1 MSGFSYLFL
10 GLALFVGF
18 RALQSYAN
26 AHGTKTWRLDERAR
40 IRNVVEKMPSN
51 AGAHAQL
58 AEFLLEDG
66 DVDAAIS
73 EWRTAIGLTP
83 QGPFATEW
91 KRKLKAAL
99 DTQATLA

>member
-1 MSGFSYLFL
+1 
-10 GLALFVGF
+10 
-18 RALQSYAN
+18 
-26 AHGTKTWRLDERAR
+26 
-40 IRNVVEKMPSN
+40 MPSN

-66 DVDAAIS
+66 DINGAID
-73 EWRTAIGLTP
+73 EFRTAIGLTP

-99 DTQATLA
+99 ETQEILGCGEKVTGFHEWRVCEKCQAKVVAGAKTCPQCGATFK